1 MNNKLLGC
9 IVAGALGATLAL
21 ATPAF
26 AHGGGGGG
34 HGGGGYG
41 GGGMHGGGG
50 GMHFGGGGG
59 WHGGGGGWH
68 GSGWH
73 GGGMHSAHFARFHDR
88 DDFHRFRDRDDRRFF
103 RHRFHRFAFIGAYA
117 DYNGCLRRVWT
128 SYGPQWVNVC
138 GDYGY

>member
-1 MNNKLLGC
+1 MNNKLLSC
-9 IVAGALGATLAL
+9 LVAAALGATLAG
-21 ATPAF
+21 AAPAF

-34 HGGGGYG
+34 GGHGGG

-59 WHGGGGGWH
+59 WHGGG
-68 GSGWH
+68 
-73 GGGMHSAHFARFHDR
+73 MHSGHFSRFAFHDR
-88 DDFHRFRDRDDRRFF
+88 GHFFH
-103 RHRFHRFAFIGAYA
+103 HRFHRFAFVGAYA

-128 SYGPQWVNVC
+128 SYGPRWVNVC